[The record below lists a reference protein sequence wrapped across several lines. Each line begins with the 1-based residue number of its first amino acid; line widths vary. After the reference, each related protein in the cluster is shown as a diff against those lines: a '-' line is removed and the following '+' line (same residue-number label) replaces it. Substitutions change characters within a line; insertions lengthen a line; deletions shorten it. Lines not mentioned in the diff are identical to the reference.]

1 MLAQGRTHSSAPVV
15 ESVSCRASLARTDEC
30 VRRYASGYNPP
41 MRVEAAF
48 AVFVLTVTLGAAVP
62 GQNLPK
68 LAPPSPPTSVT
79 VPFTLD
85 QGRIVIDVDLLL
97 PNGSTERVRGW
108 VDNGNPNL
116 CVDRRVANL
125 MGLSVSCEGQICSAL
140 LKSRDV
146 SLEIPMAGMQIPLSL
161 GEAVREIKVP
171 ANVPSLAPG
180 MSTEIN
186 IPSTVLRNYDM
197 LINFPDR
204 ELTIG
209 LPGHLKFN
217 GVKSKA
223 LVNPSNGLIQIP
235 SKIENKN
242 YDLGLDLG
250 SSVNFLAEELFDKLS
265 SAHPGWPHMSGA
277 VGPFNIGELSDE
289 PEWKVTRIDRVQ
301 FGPLFLTDV
310 PVANIPN
317 IPKDRITHFEERSGF
332 GTAGL
337 LSSEALMNY
346 LVGLDYAHATVYF
359 DIGRTVKFPDFDVVG
374 LILRPE
380 GDTGFTIIGIADF
393 DGKPSVPDVQI
404 GDHLVAVD
412 DSPVAEFTLGQ
423 VWSLL
428 EGSPGQ
434 ERKLT
439 IARAGKQFTIVAKV
453 QHFLGDASHD
463 DDAKG
468 KGKKN

>member
-1 MLAQGRTHSSAPVV
+1 MRFRATLAVLVLTL
-15 ESVSCRASLARTDEC
+15 ASGVLAR
-30 VRRYASGYNPP
+30 NPTK
-41 MRVEAAF
+41 RQTESE
-48 AVFVLTVTLGAAVP
+48 
-62 GQNLPK
+62 PK
-68 LAPPSPPTSVT
+68 PVT
-79 VPFTLD
+79 VPMTLD
-85 QGRIVIDVDLLL
+85 QGRVVIDVDLALA
-97 PNGSTERVRGW
+97 NGSTERVRGW

-140 LKSRDV
+140 LKSREV
-146 SLEIPMAGMQIPLSL
+146 SLEISMAGMQIPLSL

-171 ANVPSLAPG
+171 ANMPSLAPG
-180 MSTEIN
+180 MSAEIN
-186 IPSTVLRNYDM
+186 IPSTVLRNYDV
-197 LINFPDR
+197 LIDFPDR
-204 ELTIG
+204 EFTIG

-217 GVKSKA
+217 GVKSQA
-223 LVNPSNGLIQIP
+223 LVKASNGIIQIP
-235 SKIENKN
+235 SKIENKS

-250 SSVNFLAEELFDKLS
+250 SSVNFLSAELFEKLS
-265 SAHPGWPHMSGA
+265 SAHPGWAHMSGA

-289 PEWKVTRIDRVQ
+289 PEWKVTRIDRLQ

-310 PVANIPN
+310 PVANIP
-317 IPKDRITHFEERSGF
+317 KDRITRFEERPGF
-332 GTAGL
+332 GSAGML
-337 LSSEALMNY
+337 GSEALMNY
-346 LVGLDYAHATVYF
+346 RVGLDYAHATVYF
-359 DIGRTVKFPDFDVVG
+359 DIGRTVKFPDFDVIG

-380 GDTGFTIIGIADF
+380 GDTGFTIIGIAEF

-412 DSPVAEFTLGQ
+412 DNPVAEFTLGQ

-434 ERKLT
+434 ERRLT
-439 IARAGKQFTIVAKV
+439 IARVGKQFTVVAKV

-468 KGKKN
+468 KARKN